1 MNERINLYSSSL
13 YDVAKEEG
21 CEKEVYE
28 SLELVK
34 GLLSEH
40 EGYIK
45 IMSSSAIAF
54 SERERLIDE
63 AFGGSVHPFV
73 LNFMKMLSK
82 KRVFEIFIKA
92 AEEFEKTYFKAAGI
106 ERATIT
112 TAVELSDEKKKEIA
126 DRIAKATGKE
136 IIPLFVTDEKILGG
150 ILVETENTAIDAS
163 LSGKLESIKRYI
175 GKV

>member
-82 KRVFEIFIKA
+82 KRMSKALFI
-92 AEEFEKTYFKAAGI
+92 
-106 ERATIT
+106 
-112 TAVELSDEKKKEIA
+112 
-126 DRIAKATGKE
+126 
-136 IIPLFVTDEKILGG
+136 
-150 ILVETENTAIDAS
+150 
-163 LSGKLESIKRYI
+163 LE
-175 GKV
+175 